1 MGSRSKV
8 IQLLDSMEFKYR
20 LLPHAKPAYTCE
32 AAAAERN
39 VPLDEMIKCI
49 LLVDRKKNYYLVCMT
64 ADEMVDTAK
73 VRAFMDSS
81 RLSFA
86 SEGEIEEISGYEMG
100 ALPPLLL
107 KKDIPVI
114 FDDGIMGKEK
124 VNISSGDP
132 RMGLEINSE
141 ALISIIKPKFGDVT
155 K

>member
-1 MGSRSKV
+1 MVSGSKV

-20 LLPHAKPAYTCE
+20 LLPHANPAYTCE
-32 AAAAERN
+32 AAAEERN

-64 ADEMVDTAK
+64 ADEMLDTAK
-73 VRAFMDSS
+73 VRKIVDSS

-86 SEGEIEEISGYEMG
+86 SEREIEEISGYEMG

-107 KKDIPVI
+107 KEDIPII
-114 FDDGIMGKEK
+114 FDGGIMGKEK

-132 RMGLEINSE
+132 RMGLELNSE